1 MFCSKCGKEISDDA
15 VICPNC
21 GVPTNNYQGA
31 SNQPKSKVDD
41 GSNVN
46 TMSIIALVMSFIVP
60 LVGFIMGL
68 IYRPKAIAIDDES
81 SRKKCTA
88 AIWISVVYFALCIV
102 LSIVYSIA
110 VVGIIAAY

>member
-1 MFCSKCGKEISDDA
+1 MKKLFAMILAIVLVLSLAACGGNSDDS
-15 VICPNC
+15 
-21 GVPTNNYQGA
+21 G
-31 SNQPKSKVDD
+31 
-41 GSNVN
+41 NVN

-68 IYRPKAIAIDDES
+68 IYRPKAVAIDDES

-88 AIWISVVYFALCIV
+88 AIWISVVYFVLCIV